1 MERERYTFGTSR
13 TAPNPADTCCP
24 STMTPVRM
32 RRSRV
37 DGPPACHREVVPRRC
52 PGRGS
57 ATSSPLE
64 NHPEQQK
71 NEMGNEEGSGERWE
85 GTLMEGEICLGADPR
100 RRRSISKYFLNLNDG
115 INRVNY
121 MEVSDKYNIFEIKY
135 K

>member
-1 MERERYTFGTSR
+1 
-13 TAPNPADTCCP
+13 
-24 STMTPVRM
+24 
-32 RRSRV
+32 
-37 DGPPACHREVVPRRC
+37 
-52 PGRGS
+52 
-57 ATSSPLE
+57 LE